1 MFLYIFI
8 QNKVKKLTK
17 AYEITILIVEDH
29 TLTRFG
35 LRTALESM
43 NQVKLILESED
54 GERAVEIAKEVKP
67 DIVLMDL
74 GLPGI
79 NGISA
84 TKLIKDFDSSIK
96 VIILTSHNN
105 EDEVFASLG
114 AGANAY
120 CLKDIE
126 PDRLIYVIE
135 SVYDGAAWLDP
146 AIAAIVLKSMNNSSS
161 SCETNGNHFDTH
173 ENKIQLTYRELEVLK
188 LIVDGYSNAEI
199 AEKLFVSIHTA
210 KAHVCN
216 ILQKLSVDDRT
227 QAAIKALK
235 DGLV

>member
-1 MFLYIFI
+1 M
-8 QNKVKKLTK
+8 NKLC
-17 AYEITILIVEDH
+17 ELGILIIEDH

-35 LRTALESM
+35 LKTALESLDH
-43 NQVKLILESED
+43 VKLILEAED
-54 GERAVEIAKEVKP
+54 GETGIELAKNNRP

-79 NGISA
+79 NGIEA
-84 TKLIKDFDSSIK
+84 TKLIKKFDSKIK
-96 VIILTSHNN
+96 VIVLTSHNN
-105 EDEVFASLG
+105 EDEVWAALG

-126 PDRLIYVIE
+126 PDRLIHVIE
-135 SVYDGAAWLDP
+135 SVYDGAAWFDP
-146 AIAAIVLKSMNNSSS
+146 AIAETILNTLSAGKSAVLIDKSNPQ
-161 SCETNGNHFDTH
+161 EI
-173 ENKIQLTYRELEVLK
+173 EEKIQLTDREMDVLR

-199 AEKLFVSIHTA
+199 SENLCVSIHTA

-235 DGLV
+235 DGIV

>member
-1 MFLYIFI
+1 MSKTLE
-8 QNKVKKLTK
+8 LS
-17 AYEITILIVEDH
+17 ILIVEDH

-35 LRTALESM
+35 LKTALEALDH
-43 NQVKLILESED
+43 VRYVVEAED
-54 GERAVEIAKEVKP
+54 GETAIDLAKQHKP
-67 DIVLMDL
+67 DVILMDL

-79 NGISA
+79 NGIEA
-84 TKLIKDFDSSIK
+84 TKAIKSFDSGIK
-96 VIILTSHNN
+96 VIILTSHNSQ
-105 EDEVFASLG
+105 EEVWSALS

-120 CLKDIE
+120 CMKDIE
-126 PDRLIYVIE
+126 PDRLIHVID
-135 SVYDGAAWLDP
+135 SVHDGAAWLDP
-146 AIAAIVLKSMNNSSS
+146 AIADTVLKEITTKKKSTPVQGPMS
-161 SCETNGNHFDTH
+161 EGA
-173 ENKIQLTYRELEVLK
+173 EGRIPLTDRELEVLR

-199 AEKLFVSIHTA
+199 SEKLFVSIHTA

>member
-1 MFLYIFI
+1 M
-8 QNKVKKLTK
+8 NKASKK
-17 AYEITILIVEDH
+17 IRIILIEDH

-35 LRTALESM
+35 LKTAFGES
-43 NQVKLILESED
+43 
-54 GERAVEIAKEVKP
+54 KEVEVVGEAETGEEGITVTREIKP

-79 NGISA
+79 NGIEA
-84 TKLIKDFDSSIK
+84 TQKIKAEDENTK

-105 EDEVFASLG
+105 EEEVWAALG

-126 PDRLIYVIE
+126 PDRLIHVVG
-135 SVYDGAAWLDP
+135 SVHDGAAWLDP
-146 AIAAIVLKSMNNSSS
+146 AIADIVLKGISSRPAKKITAINSLESS
-161 SCETNGNHFDTH
+161 D
-173 ENKIQLTYRELEVLK
+173 KAQLTERELEVLK
-188 LIVDGYSNAEI
+188 LLVEGNSNAEI
-199 AEKLFVSIHTA
+199 AKNLVVSIHTA
-210 KAHVCN
+210 KAHVCS

>member
-1 MFLYIFI
+1 M
-8 QNKVKKLTK
+8 NKQS
-17 AYEITILIVEDH
+17 EISILIVEDH

-35 LRTALESM
+35 LKTAFEAL
-43 NQVKLILESED
+43 NQVKLISEAED
-54 GERAVEIAKEVKP
+54 GETGIELAKSLRP

-79 NGISA
+79 NGIQA
-84 TKLIKDFDSSIK
+84 TKIIKEFDNSIK

-105 EDEVFASLG
+105 EDEVWAALSS
-114 AGANAY
+114 GANAY

-126 PDRLIYVIE
+126 PDRLVHVIE

-146 AIAAIVLKSMNNSSS
+146 SIADTVLKRLTCDKIAFSKKN
-161 SCETNGNHFDTH
+161 EQ
-173 ENKIQLTYRELEVLK
+173 EEREEEEKIQLTDREMEVLR
-188 LIVDGYSNAEI
+188 LIVDGFSNAEI

>member
-1 MFLYIFI
+1 M
-8 QNKVKKLTK
+8 NKTPSKK
-17 AYEITILIVEDH
+17 ISIILVEDH

-35 LRTALESM
+35 LKTAFEEAEKL
-43 NQVKLILESED
+43 QVIGEAENGED
-54 GERAVEIAKEVKP
+54 GILMTLNLKP

-79 NGISA
+79 NGIEA
-84 TKLIKDFDSSIK
+84 TRSIKENNENIK

-105 EDEVFASLG
+105 EEEVWASLG

-126 PDRLIYVIE
+126 PDRLINVIE
-135 SVYDGAAWLDP
+135 TIYDGAAWLDP
-146 AIAAIVLKSMNNSSS
+146 AIANIVLKHISQQPTKKTSYSQPV
-161 SCETNGNHFDTH
+161 ETSTD
-173 ENKIQLTYRELEVLK
+173 KPQLTDREIEVLR
-188 LIVDGYSNAEI
+188 LLVDGNSNADI
-199 AEKLFVSIHTA
+199 AKKLVVSIHTA
-210 KAHVCN
+210 KAHVCS

>member
-1 MFLYIFI
+1 M
-8 QNKVKKLTK
+8 NKIKDISV
-17 AYEITILIVEDH
+17 LIVEDH

-35 LRTALESM
+35 LKTALESLG
-43 NQVKLILESED
+43 NVKNIYEAED
-54 GERAVEIAKEVKP
+54 GETGVELALKLKP
-67 DIVLMDL
+67 EIILMDL

-79 NGISA
+79 NGIKA
-84 TKLIKDFDSSIK
+84 TQEIKDKNNSIK
-96 VIILTSHNN
+96 IIILTSHNN
-105 EDEVFASLG
+105 EDEVWAALG

-126 PDRLIYVIE
+126 PDRLIHVIE
-135 SVYDGAAWLDP
+135 SVNDGAAWLDP
-146 AIAAIVLKSMNNSSS
+146 SIADIVLKSIKSGKCSVSSEENENKTETGNNI
-161 SCETNGNHFDTH
+161 EQQQTT
-173 ENKIQLTYRELEVLK
+173 EKIQLTDRELEVLK

-235 DGLV
+235 DGIV

>member
-1 MFLYIFI
+1 V
-8 QNKVKKLTK
+8 NKQS
-17 AYEITILIVEDH
+17 EICILIVEDH

-35 LRTALESM
+35 LKTAFESL
-43 NQVKLILESED
+43 NQVKLISEAED
-54 GERAVEIAKEVKP
+54 GETGIEIAKKLRP

-79 NGISA
+79 NGIQA
-84 TKLIKDFDSSIK
+84 TKIIKEFDNSIK

-105 EDEVFASLG
+105 EDEVWAALG

-126 PDRLIYVIE
+126 PERLVHVIE

-146 AIAAIVLKSMNNSSS
+146 SIADTVLKRLSGDKMKSSQMQNAQ
-161 SCETNGNHFDTH
+161 E
-173 ENKIQLTYRELEVLK
+173 EREEEKIQLTDREMEVLK
-188 LIVDGYSNAEI
+188 LIVDGFSNAEI

>member
-1 MFLYIFI
+1 M
-8 QNKVKKLTK
+8 NRNPGDK
-17 AYEITILIVEDH
+17 ITLILVEDH

-35 LRTALESM
+35 LKTAFEEAESIK
-43 NQVKLILESED
+43 VVGEAETGED
-54 GERAVEIAKEVKP
+54 GVAIALNLKP

-74 GLPGI
+74 GLPGM
-79 NGISA
+79 NGIEA
-84 TKLIKDFDSSIK
+84 TQKIKAGNDTIK

-105 EDEVFASLG
+105 EEEVWASLS

-126 PDRLIYVIE
+126 PDRLINVVE

-146 AIAAIVLKSMNNSSS
+146 AIAHIVLKNISTRPVKKNPATPHSEMP
-161 SCETNGNHFDTH
+161 TD
-173 ENKIQLTYRELEVLK
+173 KVQLTERELEVLK
-188 LIVDGYSNAEI
+188 LLVDGNSNAEI
-199 AEKLFVSIHTA
+199 AKKLVVSIHTA

>member
-1 MFLYIFI
+1 M
-8 QNKVKKLTK
+8 KKN
-17 AYEITILIVEDH
+17 YEISILIVEDN

-35 LRTALESM
+35 LNTALKTM
-43 NQVKLILESED
+43 HGIKLITESED
-54 GERAVEIAKEVKP
+54 GESAVELAKELKP
-67 DIVLMDL
+67 DIVLINL

-79 NGISA
+79 NGIEA
-84 TKLIKDFDSSIK
+84 TRLIKEFDKEIK

-105 EDEVFASLG
+105 EDEVWAAFG

-126 PDRLIYVIE
+126 PERLIQVIE

-146 AIAAIVLKSMNNSSS
+146 AISNMVLKTLALNAHKHHEVHPAENN
-161 SCETNGNHFDTH
+161 EG
-173 ENKIQLTYRELEVLK
+173 KIQLTYRELEVLK
-188 LIVDGYSNAEI
+188 LIVDGHSNAEI
-199 AEKLFVSIHTA
+199 ADKLFVSIHTA

-235 DGLV
+235 DGIV

>member
-1 MFLYIFI
+1 MNK
-8 QNKVKKLTK
+8 QN
-17 AYEITILIVEDH
+17 EISILIVEDH

-35 LRTALESM
+35 LKTAFESL
-43 NQVKLILESED
+43 NQVKLISEAED
-54 GERAVEIAKEVKP
+54 GESGIEIAKNLRP

-79 NGISA
+79 NGIQA
-84 TKLIKDFDSSIK
+84 TKIIKEFDNGIK

-105 EDEVFASLG
+105 EDEVWAALG

-126 PDRLIYVIE
+126 PDRLVHVIE

-146 AIAAIVLKSMNNSSS
+146 SIADTVLKRLSSNKS
-161 SCETNGNHFDTH
+161 KSLQSQDIQEDR
-173 ENKIQLTYRELEVLK
+173 EEEKIQLTDREMEVLK
-188 LIVDGYSNAEI
+188 LIVDGFSNAEI

>member
-1 MFLYIFI
+1 ML
-8 QNKVKKLTK
+8 KTK
-17 AYEITILIVEDH
+17 SINILIVEDH

-35 LRTALESM
+35 LKTAFES
-43 NQVKLILESED
+43 VESIKSIYEAED
-54 GERAVEIAKEVKP
+54 GETGIELAKSLMP
-67 DIVLMDL
+67 DVVLMDL

-79 NGISA
+79 NGIEA
-84 TKLIKDFDSSIK
+84 TRIIKQNHSGIK

-105 EDEVFASLG
+105 QEEVWAALG

-120 CLKDIE
+120 CMKDIE
-126 PDRLIYVIE
+126 PDRLIQVIE

-146 AIAAIVLKSMNNSSS
+146 GIAEFVLKSLPKVQADFNST
-161 SCETNGNHFDTH
+161 ENTNTED
-173 ENKIQLTYRELEVLK
+173 ESKIQLTDREREVLK
-188 LIVDGYSNAEI
+188 LIVDGFSNAEI
-199 AEKLFVSIHTA
+199 AEKLYVSIHTA

-235 DGLV
+235 DKIV

>member
-1 MFLYIFI
+1 M
-8 QNKVKKLTK
+8 
-17 AYEITILIVEDH
+17 YESDFKPEKGNIVSKDEISILIVEDH

-35 LRTALESM
+35 LKTAFESL
-43 NQVKLILESED
+43 NRVKLISEADD
-54 GERAVEIAKEVKP
+54 GEKGVELTKELKP

-79 NGISA
+79 NGIEA
-84 TKLIKDFDSSIK
+84 TRLIKEFDSRIK

-105 EDEVFASLG
+105 EDEVWAALG
-114 AGANAY
+114 ASANAY

-126 PDRLIYVIE
+126 PDRLLHVIE

-146 AIAAIVLKSMNNSSS
+146 AIADTVLKTLSTAKHEKHSV
-161 SCETNGNHFDTH
+161 ETVT
-173 ENKIQLTYRELEVLK
+173 EQAEEKIQLTDRELEVLK
-188 LIVDGYSNAEI
+188 LIVDGFSNAEI

-235 DGLV
+235 DGIV

>member
-1 MFLYIFI
+1 M
-8 QNKVKKLTK
+8 NKS
-17 AYEITILIVEDH
+17 YEISILIVEDH

-35 LRTALESM
+35 LKTALESM
-43 NQVKLILESED
+43 NGVKLISEVED
-54 GERAVEIAKEVKP
+54 GESAVELVREIKP

-79 NGISA
+79 NGIET
-84 TKLIKDFDSSIK
+84 TKLIKKVDNSIK

-105 EDEVFASLG
+105 EDEVWSSLG

-126 PDRLIYVIE
+126 PDRLIHVIE
-135 SVYDGAAWLDP
+135 SIYDGAAWLDP
-146 AIAAIVLKSMNNSSS
+146 AIANMVLKTLSTSYKKSDESTDHLN
-161 SCETNGNHFDTH
+161 ETHH
-173 ENKIQLTYRELEVLK
+173 EEKIQLTYRELEVLK

-235 DGLV
+235 DGIV